1 MDDNFDVQI
10 RRQGFFTQAH
20 AFDKDEIVDLS
31 ITHVARA
38 AEQGI
43 VAAGNQFQVSS
54 FKFQVP
60 VSLHCMLHLPE
71 SFKRGNKL
79 EIRNL
84 KLVSKFWL
92 ICRGIV
98 LLRTEGSSAK
108 CKLEI

>member
-1 MDDNFDVQI
+1 
-10 RRQGFFTQAH
+10 
-20 AFDKDEIVDLS
+20 
-31 ITHVARA
+31 
-38 AEQGI
+38 
-43 VAAGNQFQVSS
+43 
-54 FKFQVP
+54 